1 MELAILL
8 LQTKVILGYTNEQI
22 YVAEPMINVQSSLD
36 HSSMGLAS
44 SMQDHTQ
51 VIFNQTP
58 KIFFKYCKKYVYY
71 VNFMKLQYLIVSV
84 MKHSKAVLKWMV
96 ATKVDWLDNSTL
108 VNYLLPVLCW
118 KKVGSHIPGCGVSI
132 LSKNAFWLLI
142 QF

>member
-51 VIFNQTP
+51 VIFNQIP
-58 KIFFKYCKKYVYY
+58 KKFIKHCIKYVYY
-71 VNFMKLQYLIVSV
+71 MNFMKLQYLIVSV

-96 ATKVDWLDNSTL
+96 ATKVD
-108 VNYLLPVLCW
+108 
-118 KKVGSHIPGCGVSI
+118 
-132 LSKNAFWLLI
+132 
-142 QF
+142 

>member
-8 LQTKVILGYTNEQI
+8 LQTKVILGYTKEQI

-51 VIFNQTP
+51 VIFNQIP
-58 KIFFKYCKKYVYY
+58 IFFFKYCIKYVYY
-71 VNFMKLQYLIVSV
+71 MNFMKLQYLIVSV

-118 KKVGSHIPGCGVSI
+118 KKVGSHIPGCGVSN
-132 LSKNAFWLLI
+132 LAKMVF
-142 QF
+142 